1 MSKLKNSNWS
11 LSHPAYNNP
20 VYINKFIIR
29 APAFQLRRHVWRISA
44 DWRELSCWLQ
54 MHCPLSRPRS
64 RGKNVSDV
72 MLPKLRPCFTLGITH
87 AAIHITHAVC
97 TRAIKESSRS
107 FTESNRPPPVTPACP
122 RCVRITSPNIRPLLS
137 VQSLLSCL
145 GGGIKPHYNTISAP
159 VQNSSSPVSCL
170 LISENM

>member
-1 MSKLKNSNWS
+1 MTLTG
-11 LSHPAYNNP
+11 LSPAYNNP
-20 VYINKFIIR
+20 EYINKSIIR

-54 MHCPLSRPRS
+54 MHWPSL

-97 TRAIKESSRS
+97 TRAVKELSRNFTVFGKFPYQVVILVEITKNNAFSFRIKNLKRHCAKQT
-107 FTESNRPPPVTPACP
+107 F
-122 RCVRITSPNIRPLLS
+122 
-137 VQSLLSCL
+137 
-145 GGGIKPHYNTISAP
+145 GHG
-159 VQNSSSPVSCL
+159 
-170 LISENM
+170 